1 MMHETLNLLIK
12 DNLIDKKEVFRDTYN
27 NVIHPDVL
35 DYTTPE
41 MFEVLGTEQGNNI
54 FQLSTD
60 MGMKACQMI
69 KPKSVNQMGLVNSL
83 MRLMSDGGETP
94 LEKYQRFSN
103 DIENWYKEMKECG
116 LNQEEIEVLEEY
128 LLPNNGICAE
138 QEDLMS
144 ILGIE
149 SYNSVVLLTK
159 DAQEN
164 YEDYI
169 HKILDAGD
177 DYAFVVKQADMKD
190 HMTLTDTLT
199 EKLRDKYIPVLHYF
213 L

>member
-1 MMHETLNLLIK
+1 
-12 DNLIDKKEVFRDTYN
+12 
-27 NVIHPDVL
+27 
-35 DYTTPE
+35 
-41 MFEVLGTEQGNNI
+41 
-54 FQLSTD
+54 

-144 ILGIE
+144 ISMCEKISGFTMKE
-149 SYNSVVLLTK
+149 ANLLRK
-159 DAQEN
+159 A
-164 YEDYI
+164 I
-169 HKILDAGD
+169 AKFL
-177 DYAFVVKQADMKD
+177 AF
-190 HMTLTDTLT
+190 
-199 EKLRDKYIPVLHYF
+199 
-213 L
+213 